1 MVRSDEMEMLMVTPG
16 EPVPFRTSRGIVD
29 WVRSSTVLVGPRR
42 RTSNDA
48 PPGIGCPSD
57 YYRLVVHPSGT
68 VGWTTAAFLTSLD
81 NLASRGPMEHGG
93 SEEE

>member
-16 EPVPFRTSRGIVD
+16 DPVPFRTSRGIVD
-29 WVRSSTVLVGPRR
+29 WLRASTVLVGPRR

-48 PPGIGCPSD
+48 PPD
-57 YYRLVVHPSGT
+57 YYRLVVQSSGT
-68 VGWTTAAFLTSLD
+68 VGWISAGFLTSLD